1 MTRQWFSVRTAD
13 DELPLERALGTLRE
27 AGPRALFGEAGGSAA
42 DADGASVALLGAAR
56 HARKLRR
63 GTHVANA
70 FEITLR
76 DVRTLGAADAP
87 TDSDV
92 SPALPPDVGSGS
104 GADAGT
110 GFAKRLATRL
120 EALRDEGFPN
130 YLGPQRFGHGG
141 RNVERARA
149 WFRAPRRRATR
160 QQRSL
165 WLSAARSAL
174 FNDVCAARVA
184 NGSWFG
190 LLDGEPVSL
199 DGSRSFFVPGDGGER
214 GGHDGGDR
222 GSGDGADDGSDCGPD
237 CGPDNDLKDGVND
250 ALAARLA
257 RGDVHPSGPW
267 WGRGESPARGDCAAF
282 EREVLAGH
290 ADLRE
295 GLERAGL
302 EQARRALR
310 ARPAELRAARHDG
323 DALTLSFAL
332 APGTFATTLLAELG
346 PCARAE
352 AG

>member
-27 AGPRALFGEAGGSAA
+27 VGPRALFGEAGGRAA
-42 DADGASVALLGAAR
+42 DADGASVVLLGAAR

-76 DVRTLGAADAP
+76 DVRTLGTPDAP
-87 TDSDV
+87 TDSDL

-104 GADAGT
+104 GAGT
-110 GFAKRLATRL
+110 DFAERLATRL
-120 EALRDEGFPN
+120 ETLRDEGFPN

-149 WFRAPRRRATR
+149 WFRAPRRRPTR

-184 NGSWFG
+184 NGSWSG

-214 GGHDGGDR
+214 GGHDGGDG
-222 GSGDGADDGSDCGPD
+222 GSGDGPDSGLNDGL
-237 CGPDNDLKDGVND
+237 NDG
-250 ALAARLA
+250 LAARLV

-302 EQARRALR
+302 EQSRRALR
-310 ARPAELRAARHDG
+310 ARPAELRVARHDG